1 MNTICTSKYT
11 REREQDGIT
20 YTCTREVGHPGV
32 HDAGRTETVEVFRAG
47 EFHKVEAEIQWSD
60 WEEFLAAQRTSTDAR
75 VLELGARLAG
85 KEAHYPEMLARQP
98 RYAKLTA

>member
-1 MNTICTSKYT
+1 MNENCTSVYT

-20 YTCTREVGHPGV
+20 YTCTREVDHPGV

-47 EFHKVEAEIQWSD
+47 EYREVEAKIQWTD

-75 VLELGARLAG
+75 VLQLGSRLAG
-85 KEAHYPEMLARQP
+85 KEGFYPEMLARQP